1 MYWQEKAEEKSFEVT
16 DEVLDLSFKIECK
29 SLPLDHAQALST
41 TLLKVAPWL
50 ELAPNAAIHLIHGAE
65 SGNGWERPNNPEHDL
80 LHLSR
85 RARFT
90 LRLNKN
96 LVDKAD
102 ELNGQTLNIDG
113 HTLTIK
119 EYKQQLLIPQTT
131 IFSRYIQTKQEY
143 SEDQFLDSIAPDI
156 QKLGVRIRKMMG
168 GKQHQIK
175 TNNGFIITRSLML
188 SDLDKEDSIA
198 LQQSGIGALQL
209 MGIGIFLPHKGISA
223 VNEANQ
229 DIPSMPS

>member
-16 DEVLDLSFKIECK
+16 DEVIDLSFKIECK

-41 TLLKVAPWL
+41 TLLKAAPWL
-50 ELAPNAAIHLIHGAE
+50 EHAPNAAIHLIHGAE

-90 LRLNKN
+90 LRLNKS
-96 LVDKAD
+96 LADKAD
-102 ELNGQTLNIDG
+102 ELFGTTLNIDG

-119 EYKQQLLIPQTT
+119 EHKRQLLIPQTT
-131 IFSRYIQTKQEY
+131 IFSRYIETKQEH
-143 SEDQFLDSIAPDI
+143 SEDQFLDSIAPEI

-175 TNNGFIITRSLML
+175 TDNGYIITRSLML

-198 LQQSGIGALQL
+198 LQQSGVGALQL